1 MTFQDLDNWRHYL
14 ADEIFPNGKER
25 IRVCTGT
32 ACLAS
37 GAKAVIEGIEAEIKQ
52 KGRDVEVT
60 KTGCQGLCQK
70 GPLVQIDPQGYFYQR
85 VRRSD
90 AADLVTNALSSG
102 PPIRH
107 LLYRDSGMS
116 EPCERLSSIPF
127 YEKQNRIVLRNNGRI
142 DPTNIRHYIARGGY
156 AALEKVYGLANAEY
170 YAGRDALQQ
179 ARLSSGNQALAWLS
193 LAVTF
198 FTRCQ
203 AHAAQVK
210 EALVA
215 PATSPSDLGLR
226 PFGGDWA
233 EWETR
238 IK

>member
-102 PPIRH
+102 SPIRH

-116 EPCERLSSIPF
+116 EPCERLSQFRSTRSRTGLYLETTVVLIRQTFGTILPGADIPPWKRRF
-127 YEKQNRIVLRNNGRI
+127 M
-142 DPTNIRHYIARGGY
+142 P
-156 AALEKVYGLANAEY
+156 
-170 YAGRDALQQ
+170 
-179 ARLSSGNQALAWLS
+179 
-193 LAVTF
+193 
-198 FTRCQ
+198 
-203 AHAAQVK
+203 
-210 EALVA
+210 
-215 PATSPSDLGLR
+215 
-226 PFGGDWA
+226 
-233 EWETR
+233 
-238 IK
+238 